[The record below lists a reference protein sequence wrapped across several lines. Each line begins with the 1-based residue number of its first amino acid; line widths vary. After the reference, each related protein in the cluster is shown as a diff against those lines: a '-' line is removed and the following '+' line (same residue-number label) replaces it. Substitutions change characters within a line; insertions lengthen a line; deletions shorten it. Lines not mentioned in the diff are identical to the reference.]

1 MDLPKTCLL
10 IKPNG
15 IVCGTAVA
23 VGLDRCKS
31 HVPSVACPYPLA
43 GSHWCGVA
51 LAQKYANINPDTDRN
66 HPHHKHYEARMI
78 VVPPEHRSCRVCK
91 KPIASVT
98 GFCAE
103 HDSYAAQARR
113 EEVLQT
119 LTQLT
124 DGDRKE
130 MIRVLK
136 DMDGLRNR
144 LELRDITTFEPV
156 VNPYE
161 ELYRLAGQTV
171 RWKDILAEQ
180 VGMLNEL
187 GYEAK
192 TGEQIKAEVQLFT
205 AALTE
210 ARNILTSISKLDVE
224 ERMVRVAEAQALMIA
239 EALGRVLDSL
249 GLDDNTVIR
258 ARTGVAERLRLFG
271 GQKAISV

>member
-1 MDLPKTCLL
+1 MDLPQTCLL

-15 IVCGTAVA
+15 TVCGSPLA
-23 VGLDRCKS
+23 VGLDRCKG
-31 HVPSVACPYPLA
+31 HVRSVACPYNLA
-43 GSHWCGVA
+43 GGWCGVA
-51 LAQKYANINPDTDRN
+51 LPQRYENINPDSDRN

-78 VVPPEHRSCRVCK
+78 VVPPEYRACRVCK

-98 GFCAE
+98 GFCTD
-103 HDSYAAQARR
+103 HDTYAAQARR

-124 DGDRKE
+124 EGDRKE

-136 DMDGLRNR
+136 DMEGLRSR
-144 LELRDITTFEPV
+144 LELSDLVDYQPV

-171 RWKDILAEQ
+171 KWKDILAER
-180 VGMLNEL
+180 VGQLHEL

-205 AALTE
+205 GALTE

-249 GLDDNTVIR
+249 GLDDNTIIR

-271 GQKAISV
+271 GQQKAISA